1 MNFLSFNFV
10 FLSAYVLELDLLV
23 SYFFFF
29 SSYIKQVKIIDKT
42 LEESANKK
50 LLCLDCIDAM
60 DILLGRLLSLQSERE
75 NNKEIQSLLKVPSTE
90 VKSSSCLVVVILYCN
105 LCKIIH
111 AN

>member
-1 MNFLSFNFV
+1 MNFFYFNFV

-42 LEESANKK
+42 LVESANKK

-60 DILLGRLLSLQSERE
+60 DVLLGRLLSLQSERE
-75 NNKEIQSLLKVPSTE
+75 GKIKQLSTE
-90 VKSSSCLVVVILYCN
+90 VKSSNCLVVVILYCN
-105 LCKIIH
+105 LCKRIH